1 MVVNMRGVSNWFHKQ
16 NIRRKTRA
24 AFLCVSLIPLTIL
37 GGFCFIETSNLLIK
51 QAESNLE
58 SSLEQ
63 ASLTMNAQLDMYYK
77 INSALCYNKPLALA
91 ANTEYTSQYAM
102 FDQLR
107 YTIDELFVTTGNLA
121 PGIEGITLYTS
132 TNLPAHGKTVASYE
146 AAKTMPWFE
155 KAEHSVTAVWD
166 VQKDG
171 IYCIQPILYSQ
182 ITQPKQNL
190 IVTKI
195 NEDEILRSVKLLSE
209 REMGVIL
216 IDSAG
221 NVIYESSPYQ
231 LENITL
237 FQKENLTSKRIY
249 VDGEKYT
256 IQREYLPAAD
266 WSLILYVPTGQLDQS
281 AGWIMLTVAI
291 MVFICVILIYLTSK
305 TFASLLVH
313 RIELLRENMQI
324 VEDGEL
330 QVHVVVEEEYTD
342 EISAL
347 VLGFGRMVEKIKQLI
362 EENYQAAILQK
373 EFEMKALQAQINP
386 HFLYNS
392 LSLINWRA
400 IRIKAFDISEMSQLL
415 SSFYRTTLNKGSNLI
430 TVADELTNVK
440 SYTKIQL
447 IMHSDSF
454 DAEYEV
460 DEAVLSQRMPN
471 LMLQPLV
478 ENAILHGIENL
489 EGRHGHLK
497 IACYQQNENICF
509 SVEDNGIGIAADEI
523 PKLLEKN
530 TVGYGI
536 KNVHDRAKLLCGE
549 EYGLTIESTVG
560 SSTKVV
566 LMLKGL

>member
-1 MVVNMRGVSNWFHKQ
+1 MRRISNWFHKQ
-16 NIRRKTRA
+16 NIRRKTMA

-37 GGFCFIETSNLLIK
+37 GGFCFIQTSNLLVK

-63 ASLTMNAQLDMYYK
+63 ASLTMNAQLDMYHK
-77 INSALCYNKPLALA
+77 INSALCYNKPLAIA

-102 FDQLR
+102 FEQLR

-146 AAKTMPWFE
+146 AATAMPWFD
-155 KAEHSVTAVWD
+155 KAEQSVTAVWD
-166 VQKDG
+166 VQEDG
-171 IYCIQPILYSQ
+171 IYCIQPILYTQ
-182 ITQPKQNL
+182 ITQPKHNL

-195 NEDEILRSVKLLSE
+195 HKDEILRSAKLLSE

-216 IDSAG
+216 TDSMG
-221 NVIYESSPYQ
+221 NIIYESSPYQ
-231 LENITL
+231 VENRTL
-237 FQKENLTSKRIY
+237 LSEQNNTTNRVY
-249 VDGEKYT
+249 VDGKKYT
-256 IQREYLPAAD
+256 VLSELLPAAD
-266 WSLILYVPTGQLDQS
+266 WNLILYVPTGQLDRS
-281 AGWIMLTVAI
+281 AGWIMLTVVI
-291 MVFICVILIYLTSK
+291 MVFICVLLIYLASK

-313 RIELLRENMQI
+313 RIELLRKNMQI
-324 VEDGEL
+324 VEDGALE
-330 QVHVVVEEEYTD
+330 VHVAAEEESTD

-347 VLGFGRMVEKIKQLI
+347 VRGFGRMVDKIKRLI
-362 EENYQAAILQK
+362 EENYQVTINQK

-400 IRIKAFDISEMSQLL
+400 IRIKAFDISEMAQLL

-430 TVADELTNVK
+430 TVDDELTNIK

-460 DEAVLSQRMPN
+460 DEMVLSQRMPN

-489 EGRHGHLK
+489 EERRGHLK
-497 IACYQQNENICF
+497 ITCCQQNEILYF
-509 SVEDNGIGIAADEI
+509 SVEDNGIGIAAGEV
-523 PKLLEKN
+523 PKLLEKS
-530 TVGYGI
+530 TAGYGI
-536 KNVHDRAKLLCGE
+536 KNVHDRARLLCGE
-549 EYGLTIESTVG
+549 EYGLTIESTAG
-560 SSTKVV
+560 LGTKVV
-566 LMLKGL
+566 LILRIQ